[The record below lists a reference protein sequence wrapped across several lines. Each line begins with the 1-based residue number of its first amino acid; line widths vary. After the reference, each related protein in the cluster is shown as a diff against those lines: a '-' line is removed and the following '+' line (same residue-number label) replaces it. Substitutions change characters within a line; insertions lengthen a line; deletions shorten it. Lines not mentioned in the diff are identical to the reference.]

1 MTRQATMT
9 RKSGKAGTKEYL
21 NALELEKLESAFRQ
35 WAGEPGPRGSELT
48 RARMLL
54 MFLLI
59 RYTGSKLS
67 EVLQLDPDRDID
79 TGKGTVTFRGIGK
92 SGKAREV
99 EISQA
104 LAAEAGTLLRLLRC
118 EPGRAFAVDPSFV
131 RRIFYG
137 RAEEC
142 GLDPGCAGPE
152 MIRKARA
159 IELMQNKLP
168 LPAVQRLFGRLA
180 PNPALR
186 RASFS
191 DEEMHRLT
199 RLYLDREA
207 GEKTSAR
214 NSFFG
219 KVRDL
224 SRGEV
229 QTLVTMLAT
238 DGEPLYAMI
247 TNASASRLG
256 LTPGMLV
263 TAEVK
268 APWLVLED
276 ADRSGASSVDN
287 AREGTIVSVTQG
299 VVNVECLVET
309 AGGVELAAVV
319 SAPGFHRLGVGTGD
333 AVRVLFSAYT
343 VILKVE

>member
-1 MTRQATMT
+1 M
-9 RKSGKAGTKEYL
+9 TKETTAGGKTYL
-21 NALELEKLESAFRQ
+21 TALELEKLEASFRQ
-35 WAGEPGPRGSELT
+35 WADEPGSRGSRVT

-67 EVLQLDPDRDID
+67 EVLKLDLDRDID
-79 TGKGTVTFRGIGK
+79 TTARTVIFRGIGRSK
-92 SGKAREV
+92 KAREV
-99 EISQA
+99 EISEA
-104 LAAEAGTLLRLLRC
+104 LALEAKGLLGLMRR
-118 EPGRAFAVDPSFV
+118 EPDRAFGVDPSFV
-131 RRIFYG
+131 RRVFYA

-180 PNPALR
+180 PSPALR

-207 GEKTSAR
+207 GGRTSAR
-214 NSFFG
+214 NSFYG
-219 KVRDL
+219 KVHGL

-229 QTLVTMLAT
+229 QTLVEIAAS

-256 LTPGMLV
+256 LKPGMLV

-268 APWLVLED
+268 APWLALES
-276 ADRSGASSVDN
+276 ADGAGSSSMENV
-287 AREGTIVSVTQG
+287 REGTILNLTTGAVTT
-299 VVNVECLVET
+299 ECIVRT
-309 AGGVELAAVV
+309 AGGLELAAVV
-319 SAPGFHRLGVGTGD
+319 SAPGFHKLGVGRGD
-333 AVRVLFSAYT
+333 PIRVLCSAYS
-343 VILKVE
+343 VILKTE